1 MVTTPILPSCASV
14 SAMANRSPLADLVAL
29 ALFVALCLGIG
40 VLGASL
46 VEASIDTWYA
56 DLIKPAFTPPNAVFG
71 PVWTVLYL
79 LMAVAAW
86 RVWRG
91 ADRQTARGPLTL
103 FALQLAL
110 NLGWS
115 VVFFGLQKIG
125 AAVAT
130 IIVLDVAVLVTT
142 LAFRTVDRAAALLM
156 TPYLAWV
163 LFATVLNVA
172 TWRLNP
178 TA

>member
-1 MVTTPILPSCASV
+1 MP
-14 SAMANRSPLADLVAL
+14 RSRFVDLLALV
-29 ALFVALCLGIG
+29 LFVAFCLGVG
-40 VLGASL
+40 ALGAS
-46 VEASIDTWYA
+46 VVDASVDSWYA
-56 DLIKPAFTPPNAVFG
+56 DLVKPSFTPPNEVFG

-86 RVWRG
+86 RVWRS
-91 ADRQTARGPLTL
+91 ADRDTRRGPLTL

-110 NLGWS
+110 NLGWT

-130 IIVLDVAVLVTT
+130 IVVLDVGVVVTT
-142 LAFRTVDRAAALLM
+142 LAFRTVDRLAAFLM
-156 TPYLAWV
+156 LPYLAWV
-163 LFATVLNVA
+163 VFATVLNIA
-172 TWRLNP
+172 IWRLNP

>member
-1 MVTTPILPSCASV
+1 
-14 SAMANRSPLADLVAL
+14 MAKRSLWADLVAL
-29 ALFVALCLGIG
+29 VLLLGLCLGIG
-40 VLGASL
+40 MLGSSL
-46 VEASIDTWYA
+46 VETSIGTWYA
-56 DLIKPAFTPPNAVFG
+56 DLIKPTFTPPNEVFG
-71 PVWTVLYL
+71 PVWTVLYV

-91 ADRQTARGPLTL
+91 AEWENARGPLTL

-130 IIVLDVAVLVTT
+130 IIVLDVAVLVTL
-142 LAFRTVDRAAALLM
+142 LAFRTIDRTAALLLM
-156 TPYLAWV
+156 PYLGWM
-163 LFATVLNVA
+163 LYATVLNVA